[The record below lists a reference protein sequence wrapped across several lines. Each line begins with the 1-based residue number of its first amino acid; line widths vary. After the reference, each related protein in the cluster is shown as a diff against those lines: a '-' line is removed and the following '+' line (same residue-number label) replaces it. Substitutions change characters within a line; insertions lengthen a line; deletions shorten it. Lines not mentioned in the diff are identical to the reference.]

1 MDKSTNTAAAKS
13 PSISVF
19 RLVLI
24 QSFVTLVGFVLLFG
38 VCTKQV
44 LRYQFSKI
52 DDAQLE
58 QLVSQQQLL
67 AQQQRTFDRESL
79 LQILNRV
86 CGSINCTVEE
96 LKSEIADVPPL
107 QSESIR
113 IILDVGL
120 YNIPIFLDVLRAHPY
135 RFSLDGLEVHAAT
148 EPVKIQ
154 IRLSRTVLP
163 DEIVEPDWVSTLG
176 WNDSELERIRAIY
189 KSWLTNRWSDQFTAE
204 HERASVEWTRL
215 YGTLSRDLWRVH
227 QQNGSLV
234 YTPETGVA
242 VSNAE

>member
-1 MDKSTNTAAAKS
+1 MDRSTNTAAAKS

-67 AQQQRTFDRESL
+67 TQQQHTFERKYL

-86 CGSINCTVEE
+86 CGSIDCTIEE
-96 LKSEIADVPPL
+96 LKSEIVDVPPL

-113 IILDVGL
+113 LILDIGL
-120 YNIPIFLDVLRAHPY
+120 YNIPIVLDVLRAHPY
-135 RFSLDGLEVHAAT
+135 RFSLDGLEVHAVT

-154 IRLSRTVLP
+154 IRLSRTLLP
-163 DEIVEPDWVSTLG
+163 DEILEPDWIATLG
-176 WNDSELERIRAIY
+176 WTESELERIRAIY
-189 KSWLTNRWSDQFTAE
+189 KSWLTKRWSDQFTAE
-204 HERASVEWTRL
+204 HESASVEWTRL

-227 QQNGSLV
+227 EQNGTLV
-234 YTPETGVA
+234 YTPATGVA
-242 VSNAE
+242 VSGAE